1 MMPLQSKGGYD
12 SSSGSLKK
20 RYLVSVV
27 HEVVRDPCMAMSP
40 V

>member
-1 MMPLQSKGGYD
+1 MMQLQSKGVQ
-12 SSSGSLKK
+12 GSFLGSFTK

-27 HEVVRDPCMAMSP
+27 HEVVLDPCMAMSP